1 MYIIR
6 DATNAFAKLDLTPPD
21 EVAGL
26 DKALRNL
33 SMRAYLPPSGREGRA
48 DTYSLKTICALRLMH
63 KAFKF
68 GLGRGQVED
77 FGRFLQFDA
86 RPGLGVRVEKFDGG
100 FRPLSPIEEAIQRV
114 RERETFDMGLAML
127 SDGTFKPYAGWE
139 QEPVSPEAQELLAA
153 IGGRLSADARFA
165 LPASRLIGELLVEL
179 GA

>member
-6 DATNAFAKLDLTPPD
+6 DATNAFAKLDHTPPD
-21 EVAGL
+21 EVTGL

-48 DTYSLKTICALRLMH
+48 DTYSLETICALRLMH
-63 KAFKF
+63 KGFKF

-77 FGRFLQFDA
+77 FARFLQFDPT
-86 RPGLGVRVEKFDGG
+86 PGMGGRVEKFDGG
-100 FRPLSPIEEAIQRV
+100 FCTLSPIKEAV
-114 RERETFDMGLAML
+114 RRTREGETFDMGLAML

-139 QEPVSPEAQELLAA
+139 QEPVSPETEELMAA
-153 IGGRLSADARFA
+153 IGGRLNTDARFA
-165 LPASRLIGELLVEL
+165 VPASRLIAELLAEL

>member
-6 DATNAFAKLDLTPPD
+6 DATNAFAKLDHTPPD

-48 DTYSLKTICALRLMH
+48 DTYSLETVCALRLMH

-68 GLGRGQVED
+68 GLGRGQVEG
-77 FGRFLQFDA
+77 FARFLQFDPIPA
-86 RPGLGVRVEKFDGG
+86 VTGRVEKFDGG
-100 FRPLSPIEEAIQRV
+100 FRPLSPIKEAVQRT
-114 RERETFDMGLAML
+114 REGETFDMGLAML

-139 QEPVSPEAQELLAA
+139 PEPVSPEAEELLAA
-153 IGGRLSADARFA
+153 IGGPLKVDARFA
-165 LPASRLIGELLVEL
+165 VPASRLITELLAEL
-179 GA
+179 GT